1 MSALALPPAAR
12 RVFDLL
18 RHGLGAPLIVLALL
32 AMIVVPLPA
41 PVLDALF
48 TFNIAISLMVLLA
61 VVNVKRPL
69 DFTIFPIVLLMT
81 TMLRLA
87 LNVASTR
94 VILMNGQG
102 GHEAAGKVIAAFGQF
117 VIGGDYAVGIVV
129 FAILTIINF
138 VVITKGA
145 GRVSEVSA
153 RFILDAMPGKQMAI
167 DADLN
172 AGLLTREEAKARRE
186 EVREEADFYGAMDG
200 ANKFIRGDAIAAILI
215 LFINLVGG
223 LAVGVM
229 VHGMPVGEAAATYTL
244 LTIGDGLV
252 SQLPALLVSAAVAML
267 VTRAS
272 RAQDMGKSMV
282 GQVFGQHRAL
292 AVAAGIMGLVGLV
305 PGMPNLAFLTIAAI
319 LGGLA
324 WLMYKRQ
331 LDEKAEGAGHAGDA
345 RLLAGGN
352 SGAAGLLE
360 HDNRPAA
367 NAELSWDELRPV
379 DPLGLEVGYRLIP
392 LVDKNQNGELM
403 ARIKGV
409 RRKLTQDLGFL
420 VPPVHIRDN
429 LELAPNAYRLLVHGV
444 PVASAE
450 IHPERELAL
459 DPGGAL
465 GPIDGLSG
473 KDPAFGLDATW
484 ILPSGRAQAEALGY
498 TVVDPA
504 TVVATHLSHL
514 IAEHA
519 PELLGHEEVQQ
530 LLATLAKSAPRLVED
545 LTPKSLPLPV
555 VARVLQNL
563 LGERIALRQLRKIVE
578 SLVEN
583 APHSQDP
590 ALLTGAVR
598 TALGRFIVQEIA
610 GSAPELPVYTLNPQ
624 LERVLQESMQ
634 GNGAAL
640 EPGLAE
646 RLHQSLADAVA
657 KQEARNEPAVL
668 LVPTPVRPA
677 LARMVRH
684 SVPQLSVLAYNEVP
698 EDKRLKLIGS
708 IN

>member
-1 MSALALPPAAR
+1 MNAR
-12 RVFDLL
+12 RVMELL
-18 RHGLGAPLIVLALL
+18 RNGLGAPLALMAML
-32 AMIVVPLPA
+32 AMLMVPLAA

-61 VVNVKRPL
+61 VVYVQRPL
-69 DFTIFPIVLLMT
+69 EFTIFPIVLLMT

-87 LNVASTR
+87 LNVASSR
-94 VILMNGQG
+94 VILINGQD
-102 GHEAAGKVIAAFGQF
+102 GHAAAGKVIEAFGQF
-117 VIGGDYAVGIVV
+117 VIGGNYAVGIVV

-145 GRVSEVSA
+145 GRVSEVTA

-215 LFINLVGG
+215 LFINLIGG
-223 LAVGVM
+223 MAVGM
-229 VHGMPVGEAAATYTL
+229 LQHGMSFVDAASTYTL
-244 LTIGDGLV
+244 LSIGDGLV
-252 SQLPALLVSAAVAML
+252 AQLPALLVSSSVALL

-272 RAQDMGKSMV
+272 RAQDMRGAMI

-292 AVAAGIMGLVGLV
+292 AVAASILGLVGLV
-305 PGMPNLAFLTIAAI
+305 PGMPNVAFLTLGLI
-319 LGGLA
+319 LGVIA
-324 WLMYKRQ
+324 WKMYKRS
-331 LDEKAEGAGHAGDA
+331 LAAPAAGDA
-345 RLLAGGN
+345 
-352 SGAAGLLE
+352 AA
-360 HDNRPAA
+360 DPQAA
-367 NAELSWDELRPV
+367 ATAATAQASAELSWDELRPI

-392 LVDKNQNGELM
+392 LVDKHQGGELM

-409 RRKLTQDLGFL
+409 RRKLTQDIGFL

-429 LELAPNAYRLLVHGV
+429 LELSANAYRLLVHGV
-444 PVASAE
+444 PVATAE
-450 IHPERELAL
+450 IHPDRELAL

-465 GPIDGLSG
+465 GQLDGIPG

-484 ILPSGRAQAEALGY
+484 IQPHQRAYAESMGY

-514 IAEHA
+514 IREHA

-530 LLATLAKSAPRLVED
+530 LLATLGKTAPKMVED
-545 LTPKSLPLPV
+545 LTPKALPLSV
-555 VARVLQNL
+555 VVRVLQNL
-563 LGERIALRQLRKIVE
+563 LIERIPVRQLRKIVE
-578 SLVEN
+578 ALVEH

-590 ALLTGAVR
+590 AALTAAVR
-598 TALGRFIVQEIA
+598 TSLGRFIVQEIA
-610 GSAPELPVYTLNPQ
+610 GMSAELPVFTLAPQ
-624 LERVLQESMQ
+624 LERVLQESTH
-634 GNGAAL
+634 GNGVAL

-646 RLHQSLADAVA
+646 RLHQSLADCVG
-657 KQEARNEPAVL
+657 KQEARNEPAVV
-668 LVPTPVRPA
+668 LVPGQVRAA
-677 LARMVRH
+677 LARLVRH
-684 SVPQLSVLAYNEVP
+684 SVPSLSVLAYSEVP
-698 EDKRLKLIGS
+698 EDKRLKLVGTIS
-708 IN
+708 